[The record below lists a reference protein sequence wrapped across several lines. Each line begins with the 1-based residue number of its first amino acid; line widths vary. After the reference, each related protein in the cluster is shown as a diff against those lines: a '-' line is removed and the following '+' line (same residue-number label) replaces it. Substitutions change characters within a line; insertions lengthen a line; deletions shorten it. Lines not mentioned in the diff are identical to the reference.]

1 MIKTFDNS
9 NFFQTL
15 RREVL
20 SNNSELIEKRI
31 TNIRKNLK
39 FKIFTKNYDANN
51 DLLTLIIVI
60 SDMNTNFIEESLSC
74 ATKQSLILPEII
86 FINHGC
92 NQKITNIINRY
103 FKNYPLATLIKL
115 ERNIYP
121 ILDDEKNSLINLW
134 NLGLFISKGNYVYQL
149 SPDDSISKK
158 YTYFITSHFKSNN
171 KCTSVMPRVLGID
184 ENNKVNKVKSK
195 NYKLDFNDYFT
206 NFELIEKI
214 FSKKDILSPGGAVV
228 TKTTKLIEL
237 GGFNLCSD
245 FSQFFLNSCIG
256 INGYSFKA
264 KLLWRHHPNQTNKKE
279 TKLGLI
285 RLKIYKE
292 FFSKYGLYEKHVS
305 NLNEDYAKKIKIF
318 YFNFIENK
326 IIDDF
331 RLIYRSSN
339 FLTTVY
345 ALREIYKE
353 KNIKILLRC
362 IIILFSDLIFHLYNN
377 YYLLK
382 KTYRFIRS
390 NIYFFSKMSRK

>member
-1 MIKTFDNS
+1 MIKIFDNN
-9 NFFQTL
+9 NFFQIL

-20 SNNSELIEKRI
+20 SNNSELIDKRI
-31 TNIRKNLK
+31 TNIRENLK
-39 FKIFTKNYDANN
+39 FKICTKNYNSN
-51 DLLTLIIVI
+51 DNLLTLIIVI
-60 SDMNTNFIEESLSC
+60 SDMNINFIEKSLSS
-74 ATKQSLILPEII
+74 ATKQSLINPEII

-92 NQKITNIINRY
+92 NQKITNIINGY
-103 FKNYPLATLIKL
+103 FKNYPLAALIELDK
-115 ERNIYP
+115 NIYP

-171 KCTSVMPRVLGID
+171 KCTSVIPRVMSID
-184 ENNKVNKVKSK
+184 ENYKVNKFKSK

-214 FSKKDILSPGGAVV
+214 FSKKDILSPGGSVV
-228 TKTTKLIEL
+228 TKTSKLIEL

-245 FSQFFLNSCIG
+245 FSQFFLNCCIG
-256 INGYSFKA
+256 VNGYSFKA

-285 RLKIYKE
+285 RFNIYKE

-305 NLNEDYAKKIKIF
+305 HLNKDYAKKIKIF
-318 YFNFIENK
+318 YFNFIKNK

-331 RLIYRSSN
+331 RLIYRSSS

-345 ALREIYKE
+345 ALKEIYKE
-353 KNIKILLRC
+353 RNLKMFMKC
-362 IIILFSDLIFHLYNN
+362 IIILLTDLIFHLYNN
-377 YYLLK
+377 YYFLK

-390 NIYFFSKMSRK
+390 NIYFFSKMNRK

>member
-1 MIKTFDNS
+1 MTKIFDNN
-9 NFFQTL
+9 NFYQTL

-39 FKIFTKNYDANN
+39 FKIFRKDYDAND
-51 DLLTLIIVI
+51 DLLTIIIVI
-60 SDMNTNFIEESLSC
+60 SDMNINFIEKSLSS
-74 ATKQSLILPEII
+74 ATKQSLIIPEII

-92 NQKITNIINRY
+92 NQKITNIIHRY
-103 FKNYPLATLIKL
+103 FKNYPLAVLIEL
-115 ERNIYP
+115 EKNIYP

-149 SPDDSISKK
+149 SPDDSISRK
-158 YTYFITSHFKSNN
+158 YTYFITSHFKSND
-171 KCTSVMPRVLGID
+171 KCTSVMPRVMSID
-184 ENNKVNKVKSK
+184 ENYNVNKVKSK
-195 NYKLDFNDYFT
+195 NYKLDFKDYFT

-228 TKTTKLIEL
+228 TKTSKLIEL

-245 FSQFFLNSCIG
+245 FSQFFLNCCIG

-285 RLKIYKE
+285 RFNIYKE

-305 NLNEDYAKKIKIF
+305 HLNEIYAKKIKVF

-331 RLIYRSSN
+331 RLIYRSSD
-339 FLTTVY
+339 FFTTIN
-345 ALREIYKE
+345 ALREIYNGR
-353 KNIKILLRC
+353 NIKMLIRC
-362 IIILFSDLIFHLYNN
+362 IIILFTDLIFHIYNN
-377 YYLLK
+377 YYFLK
-382 KTYRFIRS
+382 KTYRLIKS
-390 NIYFFSKMSRK
+390 NIYFFLKMSRK